1 MVLYR
6 LVDFGMDS
14 WNFVKGLVMRSSKPL
29 LQVFVELFWMDS
41 MLVFYVGWNRRDLWK
56 KGE

>member
-14 WNFVKGLVMRSSKPL
+14 WNFCLGFVMRSSKPP
-29 LQVFVELFWMDS
+29 LQVFVELFWIDS
-41 MLVFYVGWNRRDLWK
+41 MVGFDVGWN
-56 KGE
+56 